1 MIGQFLFLK
10 LKSSISELRN
20 PLKIV
25 VSILYLFMAV
35 FYGYSI
41 YALNEIDIE
50 STANGNSTMD
60 IFGVIY
66 FSLGSLMIL
75 RTIFPSY
82 TAMKQ
87 TFPNYLP
94 ISRFQNYCI
103 SLIIDFIK
111 PFYLY
116 NLIFLGTCSYLFQE
130 ISILLTGILIIIC
143 GQLARRAVQ
152 YPIDFILKKGRIS
165 PLISLSLLFVLIVL
179 FHIFILNHL
188 LLSLLFISCL
198 LLIIGYLFEKETIIN
213 KKKKEKN
220 GLTSGNIYIKLLIN
234 NKSVR
239 KLLSVGFILK
249 LVILGTSLITYQ
261 EDKTQLFEGKGVYW
275 FFGTSLIIFTYVF
288 NNYIGHWKNCWLNFE
303 LRSTG
308 YKKMVGFILRLMI
321 LPLIIDMC
329 ITIPFLLYT
338 WEDTQFV
345 LSMYFTSMIYMISA
359 SIFWSLLLPIN
370 SKKLFNQKGNT
381 SFLSITFSF
390 LGVLLLSTMQ
400 YNKWLYAFIPFYIL
414 LSFAAIKIA
423 FHLYEERKYKVF
435 DKLFKES

>member
-10 LKSSISELRN
+10 LKSSVSELIN

-41 YALNEIDIE
+41 YALNELDIE
-50 STANGNSTMD
+50 SNANGNSSMD
-60 IFGVIY
+60 ILSVIY

-87 TFPNYLP
+87 IFPNYLP
-94 ISRFQNYCI
+94 ISRFQNYWI

-116 NLIFLGTCSYLFQE
+116 NLIFLGTCSYLFGE
-130 ISILLTGILIIIC
+130 ISILITGLLIIIS

-152 YPIDFILKKGRIS
+152 YPIDFILKKGRIL
-165 PLISLSLLFVLIVL
+165 PLISLSFLVVLIIL
-179 FHIFILNHL
+179 FYIFILNHL
-188 LLSLLFISCL
+188 LLSLLLISCL
-198 LLIIGYLFEKETIIN
+198 LLIIGYLLEKETITN

-239 KLLSVGFILK
+239 KLLLVGFILK
-249 LVILGTSLITYQ
+249 FFILGTSLITYQ
-261 EDKTQLFEGKGVYW
+261 SDKTQLFEGKGVYW

-288 NNYIGHWKNCWLNFE
+288 NNFIGHWKNCWLNFE

-308 YKKMVGFILRLMI
+308 YKKMVGFILRLML
-321 LPLIIDMC
+321 LPLIIDMF

-345 LSMYFTSMIYMISA
+345 LSMYFISMIYMISA

-400 YNKWLYAFIPFYIL
+400 YNKWLYALIPFYIL

>member
-1 MIGQFLFLK
+1 MIGKFLYLK
-10 LKSSISELRN
+10 LKSSISELKN

-41 YALNEIDIE
+41 YAFHTLDIE
-50 STANGNSTMD
+50 AKEAGNSTMD
-60 IFGVIY
+60 IFSVIY

-87 TFPNYLP
+87 LFPNYLP
-94 ISRFQNYCI
+94 ISRFQNYWI

-116 NLIFLGTCSYLFQE
+116 NLIFLGTCSYLFSE
-130 ISILLTGILIIIC
+130 ISILITGTLIIIS
-143 GQLARRAVQ
+143 GQLARRALQ
-152 YPIDFILKKGRIS
+152 YPIDFILKKGKRIPLLFLLILTILIALFHS
-165 PLISLSLLFVLIVL
+165 ILIHHLIPSLILISLF
-179 FHIFILNHL
+179 
-188 LLSLLFISCL
+188 
-198 LLIIGYLFEKETIIN
+198 LLITGYLFEKEIVTN
-213 KKKKEKN
+213 KKRKEKN
-220 GLTSGNIYIKLLIN
+220 GLPIGNLYIKLLVN
-234 NKSVR
+234 NKQVR
-239 KLLSVGFILK
+239 KLLTVGFILK
-249 LVILGTSLITYQ
+249 FIILGSCLTTYTT
-261 EDKTQLFEGKGVYW
+261 DKTQLFEGKGMYW

-288 NNYIGHWKNCWLNFE
+288 NNFIGHWKNCWLNFE
-303 LRSTG
+303 LRATS

-329 ITIPFLLYT
+329 ISIPFLLYT
-338 WEDTQFV
+338 WEDNFFV
-345 LSMYFTSMIYMISA
+345 LAMYFTSLIYMISTC
-359 SIFWSLLLPIN
+359 IFWSLLLPIN

-400 YNKWLYAFIPFYIL
+400 YNKWLYTLIPFYFL
-414 LSFAAIKIA
+414 LSFTAVKIA

-435 DKLFKES
+435 EKLFKES